1 MIHSFS
7 VTEMNLFDL
16 QILALDCQATGANP
30 TKGHLLEIGWIKT
43 RAKDDATSPTLQAD
57 TQLVRLP
64 PDVDIPPAVQRVTGL
79 SGASLENSQP
89 AVDVWRRL
97 HAAARDMV
105 CAGRRSRCPTVI
117 HFARFEE
124 PFLRQLHAESDSDDS
139 FPFHIICSHDISRRL
154 LPGLPRKGLRAV
166 AGYFGH
172 SVPPLRRAGEH
183 AIATAF
189 IWQHLV
195 RQLHVQHGIEHLE
208 QLLDWLKHPPGPGRL
223 KREFPMN
230 PETRRNLPNRPGVY
244 RMRRSNGD
252 LLYIGK
258 ATSLRQR
265 VNSYFH
271 QKAAMG
277 EHTLEMISQAADLDV
292 TLTGSALEAA
302 VLESDEIKR
311 HAPPYNVALQKGERR
326 LIFCTRD
333 CRRFADKPDS
343 EHCIGPLPDGN
354 LTAAMAAFS
363 KWHTANSDRS
373 HDDLLQIGKAA
384 TGIPEAYAPPPDC
397 LAEGLDLFR
406 DNHLRRYRNYPPLR
420 AISALGFS
428 LWQERLAARQQAQQ
442 EAVEKDEEETVD
454 QALETQPEP
463 TWTPEAVS
471 RSIEHAVMHSA
482 LLIRRSRWLS
492 MLSESTLAWE
502 ARDSAVSAK
511 NVLVLES
518 GTVFRSMQLP
528 MEEQAP
534 APAGCT
540 NRITDRQKYFDVAT
554 YERLRVVTTELRRL
568 AASDRQIEIT
578 LTPTARLNRRH
589 LSRLL
594 PWV

>member
-1 MIHSFS
+1 
-7 VTEMNLFDL
+7 MNLVDL

-30 TKGHLLEIGWIKT
+30 TRGHLLEIGWIIA
-43 RAKDDATSPTLQAD
+43 RAKDAATSPTLRAD
-57 TQLVRLP
+57 AHLVRLP

-79 SGASLENSQP
+79 SATSLENAQP

-97 HAAARDMV
+97 NAVARDMI
-105 CAGRRSRCPTVI
+105 CPSLQNRCPTVI

-124 PFLRQLHAESDSDDS
+124 PFLRQLHADNDSEDS
-139 FPFHIICSHDISRRL
+139 FPFHIICSHDIARRL

-166 AGYFGH
+166 AGYFGF

-195 RQLHVQHGIEHLE
+195 RLLHEQHGIEHLE
-208 QLLDWLKHPPGPGRL
+208 QLLDWLKHPATHSRL

-230 PETRRNLPNRPGVY
+230 PETRRSLPNRPGIY
-244 RMRRSNGD
+244 RMLRSNGD

-326 LIFCTRD
+326 LVFCTRD
-333 CRRFADKPDS
+333 LQRFADNSDS
-343 EHCIGPLPDGN
+343 EHCIGPLPDGS
-354 LTAAMAAFS
+354 LAAAMAAFS
-363 KWHTANSDRS
+363 TWLVATNDHSRDE
-373 HDDLLQIGKAA
+373 LVQIGNEM

-397 LAEGLDLFR
+397 LADGLDLFR
-406 DNHLRRYRNYPPLR
+406 NNHLLRYRNHPPLR
-420 AISALGFS
+420 AIAALGFS
-428 LWQERLAARQQAQQ
+428 LWQERLASRQQAQQ
-442 EAVEKDEEETVD
+442 EPGEKEEEEIVD
-454 QALETQPEP
+454 QTLESPAEP
-463 TWTPEAVS
+463 TWTPESVS
-471 RSIEHAVMHSA
+471 RSIEHAVMHNA
-482 LLIRRSRWLS
+482 LLIRRSRWLCL
-492 MLSESTLAWE
+492 LSESTLAWE
-502 ARDSAVSAK
+502 VRDSTVNAK
-511 NVLVLES
+511 NVLVLTS
-518 GTVFRSMQLP
+518 GTVFGSMKLP
-528 MEEQAP
+528 MEEQTP
-534 APAGCT
+534 APAGHS
-540 NRITDRQKYFDVAT
+540 NRISDRQKCFDIET

-568 AASDRQIEIT
+568 VASDRQVEMV
-578 LTPTARLNRRH
+578 LTPATRLNRRH

>member
-7 VTEMNLFDL
+7 VIEMNLVEL

-30 TKGHLLEIGWIKT
+30 SKGHLIEIGWIIT
-43 RAKDDATSPTLQAD
+43 RAKDAAISQTLQAD
-57 TQLVRLP
+57 AHLVSLP

-79 SGASLENSQP
+79 SPVSLENAQP
-89 AVDVWRRL
+89 AVDIWMRL
-97 HAAARDMV
+97 LTAARDKSL
-105 CAGRRSRCPTVI
+105 AGRQNSCPVVI

-124 PFLRQLHAESDSDDS
+124 PFLRQLHAACDPDDS
-139 FPFHIICSHDISRRL
+139 FPFHVICSHDIARRL

-195 RQLHVQHGIEHLE
+195 RLLHAQHDIEQLD
-208 QLLDWLKHPPGPGRL
+208 QLLDWLKLPQAHSRL

-230 PETRRNLPNRPGVY
+230 PETRRNLPDKPGVY

-258 ATSLRQR
+258 ATSLKQR

-271 QKAAMG
+271 QKGVKA

-292 TLTGSALEAA
+292 TQTGSALEAA

-311 HAPPYNVALQKGERR
+311 YAPPYNVALQKGERR
-326 LIFCTRD
+326 LVFCSHD
-333 CRRFADKPDS
+333 FKRFADKPDS
-343 EHCIGPLPDGN
+343 DHCIGPLPAGT
-354 LTAAMAAFS
+354 LTAAMTAFS
-363 KWHTANSDRS
+363 TWHAANIDLSG
-373 HDDLLQIGKAA
+373 DDLVQIGNAV
-384 TGIPEAYAPPPDC
+384 TGMPEAYAPPPDC
-397 LAEGLDLFR
+397 LAEGLELFR
-406 DNHLRRYRNYPPLR
+406 NNHLQRYRNHSPLR
-420 AISALGFS
+420 ALAALGFS
-428 LWQERLAARQQAQQ
+428 LWRDRLAALQQARPEPGEMDEQ
-442 EAVEKDEEETVD
+442 EAAEQE
-454 QALETQPEP
+454 LETQAEP
-463 TWTPEAVS
+463 TWTPEAVC
-471 RSIEHAVMHSA
+471 RIIEHMVMHGA

-492 MLSESTLAWE
+492 LLSESTLAWE
-502 ARDSAVSAK
+502 ARDSSVNAK
-511 NVLVLES
+511 NILVFES
-518 GTVFRSMQLP
+518 GSVICSRQLP
-528 MEEQAP
+528 MEEQPP
-534 APAGCT
+534 APAGHVI
-540 NRITDRQKYFDVAT
+540 RITDRQKYFDVAT

-568 AASDRQIEIT
+568 VTNDRRIEI
-578 LTPTARLNRRH
+578 LLKPAAKLNNRH